1 MEEKQSLSNM
11 PEVILHHIAKFLH
24 YQDVN
29 HLSMTC
35 HHMKSILPSFM
46 QIKGHNLD
54 MTGPSVGDW
63 IPECYFDTPR
73 LTSTVQKITISM
85 NWKDQVRS
93 FHCALHLRTCFIC
106 YINYL
111 YRSHF
116 LLYRYI

>member
-1 MEEKQSLSNM
+1 MEEKQSLWGM
-11 PEVILHHIAKFLH
+11 PEVILRHIARFLH
-24 YQDVN
+24 YQDVI

-54 MTGPSVGDW
+54 LTGPEVGHW

-73 LTSTVQKITISM
+73 LTSSVEKITISM
-85 NWKDQVRS
+85 NWKDQVKS
-93 FHCALHLRTCFIC
+93 FKCLLHSWTC
-106 YINYL
+106 YIYIYIKYL

-116 LLYRYI
+116 